1 MPNSKYVD
9 AEGWDS
15 LNTKKLTIRN
25 AGACD
30 NGFLAA
36 CGNSLFTPKQINKS
50 EDIHEQIIAA
60 HHHRPPHVASKQP

>member
-36 CGNSLFTPKQINKS
+36 CGNSLFTQNHSINHKIFMNRS
-50 EDIHEQIIAA
+50 L
-60 HHHRPPHVASKQP
+60 PHTVTDYPVPRVL